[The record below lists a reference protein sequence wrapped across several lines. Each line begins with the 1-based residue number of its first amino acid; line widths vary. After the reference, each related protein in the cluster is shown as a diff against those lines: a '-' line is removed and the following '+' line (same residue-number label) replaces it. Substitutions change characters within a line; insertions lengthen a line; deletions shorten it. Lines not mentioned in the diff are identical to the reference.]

1 MLMSFIRFVFLFVVS
16 SAIPVLGWAAT
27 DLTQEEA
34 IAYVKGKSRSAK
46 HTEYSGSLGLDFR
59 ASGTLY
65 GTVEGRSDNGSWEVK
80 DAKLCLKWRNRTYDG
95 CGALQRIEGNQIQH
109 LWPDG
114 RVHFIA
120 PAD

>member
-1 MLMSFIRFVFLFVVS
+1 MKKCLFQIAVISLAVTLAPG
-16 SAIPVLGWAAT
+16 SAGAAT

-34 IAYVKGKSRSAK
+34 VAYVKGKSRQAK
-46 HTEYSGSLGLDFR
+46 HMDHPGPFGLDFR
-59 ASGTLY
+59 GSGTLY

-80 DAKLCLKWRNRTYDG
+80 DAKLCIKWRRWIYDG
-95 CGALQRIEGNQIQH
+95 CGALQRIDGNQIQH

-114 RVHFIA
+114 RVHFVA